1 MTLLIE
7 TTMVLLGIN
16 KRPTEYKE
24 LDDKYWTRESFEK
37 FKEYSRLSELVKSQ
51 EWTIDYFG
59 GVVRLLYKD
68 KKTFEEERLKRNEG
82 ALAELIYFYNTHEG
96 IDFLIIGVDPESIKY
111 KCFSDKY
118 QVLQELDES
127 GQNAL
132 LYEIQQKTL
141 SDETNY
147 NEGYAWADVHESLQT
162 YKSILISEKKC
173 PDCGKG
179 TVYIYFRSPSFTW
192 ESLCGS
198 AGPLEICPYCVKQ
211 VKYIEESRN

>member
-1 MTLLIE
+1 
-7 TTMVLLGIN
+7 MVLLGIN

-24 LDDKYWTRESFEK
+24 VDDKDWIREPYEK
-37 FKEYSRLSELVKSQ
+37 FNEYSRLSELVKSK

-68 KKTFEEERLKRNEG
+68 KKTFEEEQLKKQEG
-82 ALAELIYFYNTHEG
+82 ALWELIYFYDTHDG
-96 IDFLIIGVDPESIKY
+96 IDFLIIGINPESIKY
-111 KCFSDKY
+111 KGFSYKY
-118 QVLQELDES
+118 QVLQELDQA

-132 LYEIQQKTL
+132 LYKIKQKTL

-147 NEGYAWADVHESLQT
+147 NEGYAWADVYESLQT
-162 YKSILISEKKC
+162 YKSILMSEKKC
-173 PDCGKG
+173 PECGKG

-192 ESLCGS
+192 ESLCGT
-198 AGPLEICPYCVKQ
+198 AGALEICPNCVKQ

>member
-1 MTLLIE
+1 
-7 TTMVLLGIN
+7 MVLLGIN
-16 KRPTEYKE
+16 KKPAEYKGV
-24 LDDKYWTRESFEK
+24 DDKDWIRESYAK
-37 FKEYSRLSELVKSQ
+37 FNEFSRLSELVKSK
-51 EWTIDYFG
+51 EWTIDYFC

-68 KKTFEEERLKRNEG
+68 KNTFEEERLKRNEG
-82 ALAELIYFYNTHEG
+82 ALAELIYFYDTHEG

-111 KCFSDKY
+111 KGFSDKY
-118 QVLQELDES
+118 QVLHELDES

-147 NEGYAWADVHESLQT
+147 NEGYAWTDVRESLKR
-162 YKSILISEKKC
+162 YRSILMSEKKC
-173 PDCGKG
+173 PECGKG

-192 ESLCGS
+192 ESLCGT
-198 AGPLEICPYCVKQ
+198 AGPLELCPYCVKQ